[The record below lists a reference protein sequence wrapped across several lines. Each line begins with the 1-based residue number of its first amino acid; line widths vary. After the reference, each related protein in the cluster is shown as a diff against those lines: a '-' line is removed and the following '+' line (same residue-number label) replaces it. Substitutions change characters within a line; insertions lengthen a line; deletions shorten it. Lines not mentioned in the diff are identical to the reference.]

1 MDRTS
6 SSWPKRTLD
15 EPGGAPAAGLERISL
30 AGAEQVAKVG
40 TWHFSPETGEL
51 RWSDNLYRLHGFEPG
66 EVKPGRQALL
76 DRTHPEDVARVERWA
91 DRVRGGEIPPPI
103 DLRVILPAGGI
114 RYLRSTVSAVDQ
126 ALTHPALI
134 VGSVQDLTAEHLAE
148 REIASRFAVT
158 SALASWTSF
167 EEGMEGLLRELA
179 GAIGARAGITW
190 LPAADALVAKVFWS
204 EDHATTFEFEVAT
217 RSLTVSR
224 GSELPGRVWESGTP
238 SVELTAEPDS
248 ERGQLA
254 GLAGVRGLLALPV
267 VHAGEVLAVV
277 ELAST
282 EEIALTDRLLRSMT
296 AIGYEVGMFLGH
308 RRGELVP
315 PALTARELEVLELA
329 AQGYSGRQIAE
340 RLRISPATIKT
351 HFEHIY
357 AKFGVSGR
365 TAAVA
370 QAMRAG
376 LIA

>member
-1 MDRTS
+1 M
-6 SSWPKRTLD
+6 
-15 EPGGAPAAGLERISL
+15 
-30 AGAEQVAKVG
+30 
-40 TWHFSPETGEL
+40 
-51 RWSDNLYRLHGFEPG
+51 
-66 EVKPGRQALL
+66 KPGRQALL

-91 DRVRGGEIPPPI
+91 DRVRRGEIPPPI
-103 DLRVILPAGGI
+103 DFRVILPAGGI

-158 SALASWTSF
+158 SALAAWTSF

-190 LPAADALVAKVFWS
+190 LPDSDALVAKVFWS

-254 GLAGVRGLLALPV
+254 GSAGVRGLLALPSCTRV
-267 VHAGEVLAVV
+267 RSWRSSSWRPPRRSRSPIG
-277 ELAST
+277 S
-282 EEIALTDRLLRSMT
+282 LRSMT
-296 AIGYEVGMFLGH
+296 AIGYEVGEFLGH